1 MEICYELVPPGDC
14 TDFIDDFQ
22 SDFYLRERA
31 LAVDLKQ
38 QRELWALL
46 VKVLKTKDRKAA
58 AVRT

>member
-22 SDFYLRERA
+22 FDFYLRERA